1 MHSVSKLDKWLKTWF
16 AHLGEFVG
24 EHRVI
29 FLVAPIVLSAVLSTG
44 MLRVEYS
51 SDPDHLMTP
60 VNGEGRTEKA
70 LAEKYFPTNFS
81 DFDATRSTKFGLY
94 GYVMVT
100 GQDGRSILHP
110 EVWTE
115 VRSIQNRI
123 LEMKVEFEGEEY
135 GYTDI
140 CAKWDGD
147 CYTNSLLSVADTFAI
162 LSKGAFREIN
172 HFLLFLALS

>member
-1 MHSVSKLDKWLKTWF
+1 MHSVSKLDKWLKTRF
-16 AHLGEFVG
+16 AELGEFVG
-24 EHRVI
+24 KHRNI
-29 FLVAPIVLSAVLSTG
+29 FLVAPILVSLVLSSG
-44 MLRVEYS
+44 MLQVEYS

-60 VNGEGRTEKA
+60 VNGEGRAEKA

-100 GQDGRSILHP
+100 GQDGRSILDP
-110 EVWTE
+110 EAWTE
-115 VRSIQNRI
+115 VRIIQNKI

-140 CAKWDGD
+140 CAKWDGE

-162 LSKGAFREIN
+162 LSKGAFRQIISIIY
-172 HFLLFLALS
+172 F